1 MNETKLKFYQC
12 SAAADDDDVND
23 DDDDAAPVS
32 LITKIH
38 ILNGDSDAVGDDD
51 GRAAEVTSSE
61 VAECQAWN
69 EGLSGVSLGEVMKL
83 AKIESRAAWL
93 QRILF
98 ILLDF
103 G

>member
-1 MNETKLKFYQC
+1 MNETKLKFDQC

-23 DDDDAAPVS
+23 NDDAAPVS
-32 LITKIH
+32 LITKVH

-61 VAECQAWN
+61 VAECDTWN
-69 EGLSGVSLGEVMKL
+69 ERLSGVSLVGVMKL
-83 AKIESRAAWL
+83 ARIESSAAWL

-98 ILLDF
+98 IILDF